1 MKSSRD
7 VLCEA
12 LTIAVVG
19 ASRHPAKAAHR
30 VPAELHAHGW
40 RIIPVNP
47 YTDEIWGE
55 RAYPLLAEIPEPVDL
70 VNVFRPSAEATDVVR
85 QAIDI
90 GAHAVWLQLG
100 ISSPE
105 GRRLA
110 TEAGLDY
117 VEDTCI
123 AVVRAAGNLTRRA
136 A

>member
-1 MKSSRD
+1 MLR
-7 VLCEA
+7 
-12 LTIAVVG
+12 
-19 ASRHPAKAAHR
+19 
-30 VPAELHAHGW
+30 HGW

-47 YTDEIWGE
+47 YVDEIWGE

-110 TEAGLDY
+110 TEAGPRY
-117 VEDTCI
+117 PPGPPTPVG
-123 AVVRAAGNLTRRA
+123 RAPRHPP
-136 A
+136 